1 MKIKDG
7 YILKTVADSNVIVPV
22 CDPNFKAIMT
32 VNDTGAFLFEKL
44 KEQISLE
51 QLALALAQE
60 YEIDEL
66 IAKNELLRD
75 FKAVKN
81 GNVWCT
87 RENLYQ
93 ETMKLGTVI
102 SDFNSIFTDNTK
114 VKPTQ
119 FLYRLESGES
129 VD

>member
-1 MKIKDG
+1 M
-7 YILKTVADSNVIVPV
+7 DS
-22 CDPNFKAIMT
+22 
-32 VNDTGAFLFEKL
+32 
-44 KEQISLE
+44 
-51 QLALALAQE
+51 
-60 YEIDEL
+60 IDEL